1 MKILYVFA
9 AVLLLALLSL
19 GFTGGCAKREQTVFF
34 DETKAHPFSSITNN
48 GHLYLKYTEVG
59 TPMYHM
65 SVVHDPDCP
74 CLKERK

>member
-9 AVLLLALLSL
+9 VVLLVAMFSL
-19 GFTGGCAKREQTVFF
+19 PFAGGCKREQTAFL
-34 DETKAHPFSSITNN
+34 EKTTEHPFSPLTNN

-74 CLKERK
+74 CLKEKK